1 MGIPRSTGLIPN
13 GIAMGEI
20 SQHQPNPQP
29 PMIKTKRYE
38 SSFSIRSISLAL
50 VVLMLPLSARGYGQ
64 TTVTQSIPTGVTLT
78 NSNSGITEVKPS
90 EPIKPVISQTTL
102 SSDDKVD
109 KVLADI
115 GSFQA
120 QASKAH
126 IAYADPENPTK
137 AELVDL
143 YSYLRSITPKEQEF
157 ISRIEALL
165 TADSQNGSTMPS
177 DRKEALQVYLKSL
190 KDDKAAS
197 EKAISDIN
205 SFLNRGAETSSSV
218 VSVAASTPP
227 PQPAPTHYSTPWY
240 KTPEA
245 QKTWWTLGTAAA
257 LTIMKGISDKLTEQ
271 VQNH

>member
-1 MGIPRSTGLIPN
+1 MNMKQSDT
-13 GIAMGEI
+13 
-20 SQHQPNPQP
+20 HPQSLAA
-29 PMIKTKRYE
+29 RVL
-38 SSFSIRSISLAL
+38 SLSLAL
-50 VVLMLPLSARGYGQ
+50 LMLPLSARGYSQ
-64 TTVTQSIPTGVTLT
+64 TTVTQSIPTGVSLT
-78 NSNSGITEVKPS
+78 DSNCVITEVKAT
-90 EPIKPVISQTTL
+90 EPTKQVISNKIS
-102 SSDDKVD
+102 SSDDSAD

-120 QASKAH
+120 RASKTH
-126 IAYADPENPTK
+126 LEYADPKKPTK
-137 AELVDL
+137 TELVDL

-218 VSVAASTPP
+218 VSVPASTTPP
-227 PQPAPTHYSTPWY
+227 HPASTPWY
-240 KTPEA
+240 ATPEA
-245 QKTWWTLGTAAA
+245 QHTWWALGAAA
-257 LTIMKGISDKLTEQ
+257 GIATIHYIQQQFENS
-271 VQNH
+271 H